1 MTVSEAQLEAS
12 VHVGPARANVAA
24 LIEEQRKLRPEAL
37 AVIEHATGRRVTF
50 GELGQRIENIAFGLT
65 QLGICD
71 GARTVLAVK
80 PGIEFVELVFAL
92 FRSRAVPVVVDPGMN
107 KENLLKCVEEAQPTA
122 MVGIPLAHALSL
134 RYRHAFR
141 TVRQR
146 VTVGRRWL
154 WGGATYRELASRKV
168 TGSNIGLTL
177 ADSTAAILYT
187 SGATGAPKGVVY
199 HHGILVEQVRMIRE
213 AYGIEP
219 GEIDVP
225 CFALFALFSVAM
237 GVTIVLPDMDFSRP
251 GKCDPAKII
260 AAINQHKATMSFG
273 SPAVWRRVGPYLRDS
288 KFALPSIKRI
298 LIAGAP
304 VPYATLAMFKDKLA
318 VGGDLHTPY
327 GATESLPVSTISAG
341 EILGETRFD
350 TMAGAGTCVGTP
362 LPGVEVKIVRQVDGP
377 ISEFDELPQGHVGEI
392 IVRSPVTTREYF
404 NRPENTKLAK
414 IGPWHRMG
422 DTGYLDA
429 HSRLW
434 FTGRA
439 SHRVETAVGVLY
451 PIQCEAIFNNHDAV
465 SRSALV
471 GLGERPNQTP
481 AIVIELHDG
490 HIPDRELQERIC
502 AELLA
507 MAQACEKTKQIKHVL
522 FHTGLPVDTRHNAKI
537 DRQALSHWAETQ
549 LPEVDR

>member
-1 MTVSEAQLEAS
+1 MTVGEAQLEAS
-12 VHVGPARANVAA
+12 VQVGPARANVAS
-24 LIEEQRKLRPEAL
+24 LIEEQRRLRPEAV

-65 QLGICD
+65 QMGICD

-92 FRSRAVPVVVDPGMN
+92 FRARAVPVVVDPGMG
-107 KENLLKCVEEAQPTA
+107 KALLLKCVEEAQPSA
-122 MVGIPLAHALSL
+122 LVGIPLAHALSL
-134 RYRHAFR
+134 RYRKAFR
-141 TVRQR
+141 TVKQR

-154 WGGATYRELASRKV
+154 WGGSTYRELASRKV

-199 HHGILVEQVRMIRE
+199 HHGIFVEQVRMIRE

-251 GKCDPAKII
+251 GKCDPAKIV

-273 SPAVWRRVGPYLRDS
+273 SPAVWRLVGPHLLDNS
-288 KFALPSIKRI
+288 LSLPSVKRI

-304 VPYATLAMFKDKLA
+304 VPHATLAMFKDKLA
-318 VGGDLHTPY
+318 IGGDLHTPY
-327 GATESLPVSTISAG
+327 GATESLPLSTISAG
-341 EILGETRFD
+341 EVLAQTRFD
-350 TMAGAGTCVGTP
+350 TMAGAGTCVGRP
-362 LPGVEVKIVRQVDGP
+362 LPGVEVKVIRQVDGP
-377 ISEFDELPQGHVGEI
+377 VSELIELKQGEIGEI
-392 IVRSPVTTREYF
+392 IVRSAVTTREYF
-404 NRPENTKLAK
+404 NRPENTRLAK

-422 DTGYLDA
+422 DMGYFDG
-429 HSRLW
+429 HGRLW
-434 FTGRA
+434 FTGRVN
-439 SHRVETAVGVLY
+439 HRVETTAGALY

-471 GLGERPNQTP
+471 GLGDKPNQTP
-481 AIVIELHDG
+481 LIVIELHDG
-490 HIPDRELQERIC
+490 HIPDRELQERIR

-507 MAQACEKTKQIKHVL
+507 MAQASDKTREIKHVL
-522 FHTGLPVDTRHNAKI
+522 FHTGLPLDTRHNAKI
-537 DRQALSHWAETQ
+537 DRGALAQWAETQ
-549 LPEVDR
+549 LPEVGR